1 MSRVLVVSN
10 DTVGTVMAGPGIRY
24 YHFAKELAKTHD
36 VTLLTPNEPDLEVPG
51 VRLVRARDYSNVR
64 KLPRD
69 FDTLVTQRMS
79 VVAMTYLAG
88 SDLRVIYDLYD
99 PFMIESLP
107 FFAEQQDARS
117 YRRHAY
123 RATTLV
129 QNVAIAGGDAF
140 ICASDRQRDLWLGA
154 LAPSAE
160 STSRR
165 TSATRR

>member
-36 VTLLTPNEPDLEVPG
+36 VALLTPNEPDLEVPG
-51 VRLVRARDYSNVR
+51 VRLVRATDYSNVR
-64 KLPRD
+64 RLARD

-88 SDLRVIYDLYD
+88 TDLRVIYDLYD

-107 FFAEQQDARS
+107 SSARATGNAISGSARS
-117 YRRHAY
+117 
-123 RATTLV
+123 
-129 QNVAIAGGDAF
+129 
-140 ICASDRQRDLWLGA
+140 
-154 LAPSAE
+154 APSAE
-160 STSRR
+160 STSRH
-165 TSATRR
+165 TSATPR